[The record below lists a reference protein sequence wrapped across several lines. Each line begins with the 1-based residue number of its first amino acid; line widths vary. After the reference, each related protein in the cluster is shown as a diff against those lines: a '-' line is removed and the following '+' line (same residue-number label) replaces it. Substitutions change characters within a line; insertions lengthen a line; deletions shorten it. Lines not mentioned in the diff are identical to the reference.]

1 MNRWTGWMVAGCL
14 LGLPVWAGPDDAK
27 HPGRLVVA
35 DGKVGVL
42 RVIDLEKG
50 AVVGSFSAPGPAN
63 VYAAGNGMY
72 AFAMHREQNR
82 VSVVY
87 GGLRQ
92 EDHGDHKDLVVE
104 APYILQTFTTGPKP
118 THFSSH
124 NGMAAIFNDGDGT
137 VAVIDE
143 KSLGLGPRIFEIAT
157 GAPDHG
163 APLAL
168 GNVVLAGSLNRGVVE
183 VFSRGGQ
190 KITSF
195 SGCPR
200 LHGQAVLGNRIAYG
214 CSDGVLLLE
223 RQGNGFVSRKL
234 PNPAGAPPNARV
246 GTLVSHAKYPFFIG
260 NFGQGLVRVDS
271 QLSVYPLPASP
282 VRFGFDKEGVLVVL
296 TADGSLH
303 ALEAPTGRVLKS
315 LKVSEPFTLS
325 GEGVVRPGLAL
336 GDGKAFVALP
346 DKGEVLEVELS
357 SLEIRRRFQ
366 VDGTPGSL
374 AWLWVG
380 GERH

>member
-1 MNRWTGWMVAGCL
+1 MNRRTVWLVASLL
-14 LGLPVWAGPDDAK
+14 LGLPAWAGPDDAK

-35 DGKVGVL
+35 DGKVGML

-50 AVVGSFSAPGPAN
+50 EVMASFSAPGPAN
-63 VYAAGNGMY
+63 VYTAGNGMY
-72 AFAMHREQNR
+72 AFALHREQNR

-124 NGMAAIFNDGDGT
+124 NGMATIFNDGDGT

-143 KSLGLGPRIFEIAT
+143 KSLGLNLRMFEIAT

-163 APLAL
+163 APLAV
-168 GNVVLAGSLNRGVVE
+168 GNLVLAGSLNRGVVE

-234 PNPAGAPPNARV
+234 PNPAAAPQNARI
-246 GTLVSHAKYPFFIG
+246 GTLVSHGKYPFFIG
-260 NFGQGLVRVDS
+260 NFAQGLARVDS
-271 QLSVYPLPASP
+271 QISVYPLPANP
-282 VRFGFDKEGVLVVL
+282 VRFGFDKDGVLVVL

-303 ALEAPTGRVLKS
+303 TLEAPTGRVLKS

-374 AWLWVG
+374 AWLWVD